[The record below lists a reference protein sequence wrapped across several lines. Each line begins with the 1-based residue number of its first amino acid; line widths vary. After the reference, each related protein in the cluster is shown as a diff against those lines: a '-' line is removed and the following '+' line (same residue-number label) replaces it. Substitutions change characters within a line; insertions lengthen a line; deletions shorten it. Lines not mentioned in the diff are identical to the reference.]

1 MATARAPLTSAGCGM
16 GSGLRR
22 TAQRSA
28 SSTRGRSSLPH
39 SQACRARKGHVTFL
53 LKMGSSGF
61 SMSALDDPQNH
72 ATRFSGAI
80 QTPVDSPMAA
90 ALDRLGSPAQA
101 VSRRRNRRWQD
112 FGWALLYMSPALA
125 LFLAFTY
132 VPFMRS
138 ILLSFYVTTPTGAPS

>member
-1 MATARAPLTSAGCGM
+1 
-16 GSGLRR
+16 
-22 TAQRSA
+22 
-28 SSTRGRSSLPH
+28 
-39 SQACRARKGHVTFL
+39 
-53 LKMGSSGF
+53 
-61 SMSALDDPQNH
+61 MSALDDPQNH
-72 ATRFSGAI
+72 AIHFSGAI
-80 QTPVDSPMAA
+80 ETPVDGSMA

-138 ILLSFYVTTPTGAPS
+138 ILLSLYVTTPNRRTVPLQRG